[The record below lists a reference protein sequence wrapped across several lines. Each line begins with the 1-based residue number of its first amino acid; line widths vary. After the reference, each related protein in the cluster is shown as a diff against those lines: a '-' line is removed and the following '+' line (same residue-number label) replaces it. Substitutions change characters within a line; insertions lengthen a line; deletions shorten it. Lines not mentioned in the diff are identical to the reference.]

1 MKAALA
7 LLASAP
13 LLLAQPAEDP
23 APRDAV
29 AASHPDERVCQD
41 RIRTVREER
50 GLPTLD
56 RRTASPD
63 QPYFIAAVDHRID
76 GCSVMVMRQNT
87 SDVRPLP
94 ANPERAATLIPA
106 R

>member
-7 LLASAP
+7 LLAAAP
-13 LLLAQPAEDP
+13 LVLAQPATDP
-23 APRDAV
+23 SQEGHT
-29 AASHPDERVCQD
+29 AAAQPDERVCQD

-63 QPYFIAAVDHRID
+63 QPYLIAAVDHRIE
-76 GCSVMVMRQNT
+76 GCSVMVMRHDT

-94 ANPERAATLIPA
+94 ANPERAAALIPA